1 MLEHAH
7 RPREFDSGHG
17 QDGARQ
23 TNLLDHCRHVQRQE
37 RAFKDT

>member
-7 RPREFDSGHG
+7 RPGELDSGHC

-23 TNLLDHCRHVQRQE
+23 TNPLDHYRHVQRQE
-37 RAFKDT
+37 RAFKDA